1 MNENLRKKKQFFD
14 LPERQSEKERER
26 EIEKLIGLD
35 NAEVSHIGAKGRS
48 PSTLT

>member
-14 LPERQSEKERER
+14 LPERQSEKER